1 MRPVDPGG
9 HTGPVRLPGRW
20 LDARLAALDPET
32 DYAEVLRLLAEHRL
46 TRPAVALTLLVT
58 NAQAALPPAASATL
72 VATRKLLDRPDQRL
86 ADGTGHL
93 LTWLVHGPGSPEA
106 RASVERLNRLHLGLA
121 RKHTGAFDDDL
132 DFVYQLCAVGTF
144 LPRMRATLGLPPQDP
159 ALDVAWHHFL
169 RDLAGHFRST
179 GGEVAGGFPDDM
191 AGMLRLVEDY
201 EARPWPATDTGRE
214 LTRAMVE
221 HYATRFFPPP
231 MRWFGRAQALV
242 VMPARVR
249 EVHRTGEPGRVAAA
263 VVRVLMRRVLRA
275 QESWWPDRRSRFSDR
290 VARDRQRAPRAPRGS
305 RAGAA

>member
-1 MRPVDPGG
+1 M
-9 HTGPVRLPGRW
+9 RLPGRW
-20 LDARLAALDPET
+20 LDARIAALDPET
-32 DYAEVLRLLAEHRL
+32 EYAEVLRLLAEHRL

-93 LTWLVHGPGSPEA
+93 LTWLVHGPRSDEA

-121 RKHTGAFDDDL
+121 RKHPGAFDDDL

-144 LPRMRATLGLPPQDP
+144 LPRMRATLGLAPQDP

-169 RDLAGHFRST
+169 RDLADHFRST
-179 GGEVAGGFPDDM
+179 GGPVAGFPQDM

-201 EARPWPATDTGRE
+201 EARPWPPTDTGRE

-221 HYATRFFPPP
+221 HYASRFFPPP

-249 EVHRTGEPGRVAAA
+249 AVHRTGEPRPAAA
-263 VVRVLMRRVLRA
+263 AAVRVLMRLVLRA
-275 QESWWPDRRSRFSDR
+275 QDTWWPDRRRRFSDR
-290 VARDRQRAPRAPRGS
+290 VARDRATVRPTRGRRAA
-305 RAGAA
+305 

>member
-1 MRPVDPGG
+1 M
-9 HTGPVRLPGRW
+9 RLPGRW
-20 LDARLAALDPET
+20 LDARIAALDPET
-32 DYAEVLRLLAEHRL
+32 EYAEVLRLLAEHRL

-93 LTWLVHGPGSPEA
+93 LTWLVHGPDSAEA

-121 RKHTGAFDDDL
+121 RKHPGAFDDDL

-144 LPRMRATLGLPPQDP
+144 LPRMRATLGLAPQDA

-179 GGEVAGGFPDDM
+179 GGAVRGFPDDM

-201 EARPWPATDTGRE
+201 ETRPWPPTDTGRE
-214 LTRAMVE
+214 LTQAMVA
-221 HYATRFFPPP
+221 HYARRFFPPP

-249 EVHRTGEPGRVAAA
+249 EVHRTGEPRPAATA
-263 VVRVLMRRVLRA
+263 VVRVLMRLVLRA
-275 QESWWPDRRSRFSDR
+275 QDSWWPDRRRRFSDR
-290 VARDRQRAPRAPRGS
+290 VAHDRARSDRRPARGRRAA
-305 RAGAA
+305 